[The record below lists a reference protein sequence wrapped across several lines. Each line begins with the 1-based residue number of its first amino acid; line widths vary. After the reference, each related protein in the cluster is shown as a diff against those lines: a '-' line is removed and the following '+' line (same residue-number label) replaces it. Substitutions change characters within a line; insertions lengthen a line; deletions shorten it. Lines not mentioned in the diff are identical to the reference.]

1 VPVSAPQAALSTPA
15 LAGASAD
22 AQEALRSGGFYRRL
36 IYMMLF
42 RLVLISLVLGSTLL
56 LWWLSDIDLAS
67 HSSVALFILIG
78 TTYLLTVV
86 YALAVRFGY
95 DAHRLGFY
103 QLAGDLLITTVLVH
117 VTGGAQSA
125 FTFFYP
131 LSVIA
136 SATLYFRRG
145 AIIVALASLVLL
157 VGICLLGWSELLPM
171 PLGSRILPADQ
182 TPLALGRS
190 LGLNVVALIGMSLLA
205 SNLGSQLQRTS
216 LHLETQRSATAD
228 LITLHRDIVRSLP
241 SGLIT
246 LDPRGRI
253 LSANRVA
260 AEILD
265 THESALLGAPLASAL
280 PELEPFLGESS
291 GEQSSRPARLEIERS
306 LHGKPQ
312 ILGVSLAPLFDHRD
326 QALGQVV
333 NFQDLTELRDMEE
346 NVKRSE
352 RLAMVGELAAGVAH
366 EIRNPLASISGSV
379 ELLKSG
385 PEVDGESKTLMD
397 IVIREI
403 DRLNSLITELLDYTN
418 PRPAQM
424 QTMDLVPLCRET
436 MRVFEQDKH
445 FGEVEV
451 RLDAPDT
458 PVEVQGDPEKLRQV
472 LWNLLRN
479 GAEAAAQGG
488 AQVRIQLA
496 ARDSAELHVID
507 NGPGIPPENLDKVV
521 HPFFTTKERGSGLG
535 LASVYGIVEQHGG
548 SISVSSHPGEGAHF
562 TVILPL
568 AKERSATP

>member
-1 VPVSAPQAALSTPA
+1 VPLSAQLATSNPA
-15 LAGASAD
+15 LTEDGSEASARRRD
-22 AQEALRSGGFYRRL
+22 GSFERRL
-36 IYMMLF
+36 VYMMLF

-56 LWWLSDIDLAS
+56 LWWLSDIDLTS
-67 HSSVALFILIG
+67 HSSVVLFVLIG
-78 TTYLLTVV
+78 TTYLLTIV
-86 YALAVRFGY
+86 YAFAVRLGY
-95 DAHRLGFY
+95 DAHRLGYF
-103 QLAGDLLITTVLVH
+103 QLAGDLVITTVLVH

-145 AIIVALASLVLL
+145 VVVVAAASLVLL
-157 VGICLLGWSELLPM
+157 VAVSLLGWFELLPM
-171 PLGSRILPADQ
+171 PTGSRILPADQ

-190 LGLNVVALIGMSLLA
+190 LGLNVVAIIGLSLLA

-216 LHLETQRSATAD
+216 IHLESQRSATAD

-246 LDPRGRI
+246 LDPKGRI
-253 LSANRVA
+253 LSANRA
-260 AEILD
+260 GAEILD
-265 THESALLGAPLASAL
+265 SHESALLGAQLAEVL
-280 PELEPFLGESS
+280 PELEPFLGHGSPAD
-291 GEQSSRPARLEIERS
+291 QPWRPDRLEIER
-306 LHGKPQ
+306 LRQGKPQ
-312 ILGVSLAPLFDHRD
+312 ILGISLAPLFDHRD
-326 QALGQVV
+326 HAIGQVV
-333 NFQDLTELRDMEE
+333 NFQDLTDLREMEH
-346 NVKRSE
+346 NVQRSE
-352 RLAMVGELAAGVAH
+352 RLAVVGQLAAGVAH

-379 ELLKSG
+379 ELLRSG

-424 QTMDLVPLCRET
+424 QILDLRLLCEET
-436 MRVFEQDKH
+436 IRVFEQDKH

-451 RLDAPDT
+451 QLDALPE
-458 PVEVQGDPEKLRQV
+458 PVLVHGDPEKLRQV

-479 GAEAAAQGG
+479 AAEAAAQGG
-488 AQVRIQLA
+488 SQVRVQLA
-496 ARDSAELHVID
+496 ARSDAEIHVID
-507 NGPGIPPENLDKVV
+507 NGPGIAPENLERVF

-548 SISVSSHPGEGAHF
+548 SISVSSREGQGAHF
-562 TVILPL
+562 TVTLPL
-568 AKERSATP
+568 ADASAATP